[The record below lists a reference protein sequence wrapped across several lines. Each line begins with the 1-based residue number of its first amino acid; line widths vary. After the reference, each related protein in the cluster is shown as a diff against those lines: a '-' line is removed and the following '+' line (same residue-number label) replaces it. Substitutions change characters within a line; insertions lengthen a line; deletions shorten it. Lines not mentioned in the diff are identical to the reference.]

1 MNDLLIIAIAGVVLG
16 SWFVGAAIGLVCNFW
31 DRKNETTINIYERM
45 D

>member
-1 MNDLLIIAIAGVVLG
+1 MDDLLILAIAAMVFL